1 MTPARRPGVGASLGC
16 AVPPEDRPSRSTKV
30 APLVRS
36 LITTLSRTPTG
47 MRVTFEPRVGE
58 DVQVPLDRTDLA
70 EVLGNLL
77 ENAARHASKR
87 VRITAEGGSGGSI
100 ITEDDGAGIAPAQ
113 WPRVLERGGRLDERA
128 EGAGLGLSIVQDVLR
143 AYDWKLDLDK
153 SDLGGLK
160 VTVAPSLA

>member
-1 MTPARRPGVGASLGC
+1 
-16 AVPPEDRPSRSTKV
+16 
-30 APLVRS
+30 
-36 LITTLSRTPTG
+36 
-47 MRVTFEPRVGE
+47 
-58 DVQVPLDRTDLA
+58 VQVPLDRTDLA

-77 ENAARHASKR
+77 ENAARHAAKR

-128 EGAGLGLSIVQDVLR
+128 EGAGLGLSIVQDVLK